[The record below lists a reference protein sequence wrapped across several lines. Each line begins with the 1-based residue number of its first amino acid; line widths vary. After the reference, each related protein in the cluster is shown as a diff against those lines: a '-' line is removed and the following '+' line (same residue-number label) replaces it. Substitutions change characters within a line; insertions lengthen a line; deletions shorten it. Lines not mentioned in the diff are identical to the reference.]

1 MTVDTM
7 AVDPAADPGPEA
19 SSFRDAKSGCIF
31 HIATVSSRPDLWAG
45 YLDGALRA
53 YRHYGVERAL
63 DIEQTR
69 DGLTTSLFCTAVD
82 RTGAVVA
89 GVRLQGPYLEVGE
102 VDSLRPWADQPGG
115 SYLRRVVAERI
126 RSGMVEARGAWVA
139 RDHPERGALAAAVS
153 RCIAHGPLL
162 FGVPYGFCTVAT
174 FTVERHRCAGG
185 VAMSEV
191 TAVSYPDD
199 RYRTVPVLWDAQS
212 YRSHATA
219 SQYALLRAEW
229 RELGLDPGE
238 RHIQPGGRS

>member
-7 AVDPAADPGPEA
+7 AVDQAANPGPEA

-31 HIATVSSRPDLWAG
+31 HVATVSSRPDLWAG

-69 DGLTTSLFCTAVD
+69 EGLTTSLFFAAVD
-82 RTGAVVA
+82 PDGTVVA
-89 GVRLQGPYLEVGE
+89 GVRLQGPYLQVGE

-115 SYLRRVVAERI
+115 AYLRRVVAERI
-126 RSGMVEARGAWVA
+126 RQGMVEARGAWVA
-139 RDHPERGALAAAVS
+139 REHRGRGALAAAVS

-162 FGVPYGFCTVAT
+162 LGVPYGFCTVAS
-174 FTVERHRCAGG
+174 FTVDRHRTAGG

-191 TAVSYPDD
+191 SSVSYPDD

-212 YRSHATA
+212 YRIHATTA
-219 SQYALLRAEW
+219 QYELLQEEW
-229 RELGLDPGE
+229 RSLGLNSGD
-238 RHIQPGGRS
+238 RFDRGGRC